1 MSEQIITITEPAQE
15 YLIELLAKQDVEGI
29 AVRVF
34 VENPGSPRA
43 ECCMAYCAPDE
54 IEATDIRVDYEDLVA
69 FVQESSVPYLV
80 DAVIDYSK
88 DRMGGQLTFRAP
100 RSRVAHLGENPTMA
114 ERINHILQAEVNPSL
129 ASHGGNVAL
138 VELIEDDSV
147 AILEF
152 GGGCQ
157 GCSAVSLTLKD
168 GVEKTLLEQLPELKQ
183 VKDVTDHSNKENAYY

>member
-1 MSEQIITITEPAQE
+1 MSEKIITITDPAQE

-34 VENPGSPRA
+34 VESPGSPKA

-54 IEATDIRVDYEDLVA
+54 IEPTDVRIDYDNLVA
-69 FVQESSVPYLV
+69 YVQESSVPYLV

-100 RSRVAHLGENPTMA
+100 RSRVAHLGDNPSMT
-114 ERINHILQAEVNPSL
+114 ERINYVLQSEVNPSL
-129 ASHGGNVAL
+129 SSHGGNVVL
-138 VELIEDDSV
+138 VEIVEDETI

-168 GVEKTLLEQLPELKQ
+168 GVEKTLLEQIPGLKG

>member
-1 MSEQIITITEPAQE
+1 MTEQIITITAPAQE

-54 IEATDIRVDYEDLVA
+54 VEASDIRIDYEGLVA
-69 FVQESSVPYLV
+69 YVHESSVPYLV

-114 ERINHILQAEVNPSL
+114 ERINHILQSEVNPSL

-168 GVEKTLLEQLPELKQ
+168 GVEKTLLEKLPELKQ

>member
-1 MSEQIITITEPAQE
+1 MSDPTITITESAQA

-54 IEATDIRVDYEDLVA
+54 VEATDIRIDYDGLVA
-69 FVQESSVPYLV
+69 YVQESSVPYLV
-80 DAVIDYSK
+80 DAVIDYAK

-114 ERINHILQAEVNPSL
+114 ERINYILQSEVNPSL

-138 VELIEDDSV
+138 VELIDEETV

-168 GVEKTLLEQLPELKQ
+168 GVEKTLLEQIPELTA
-183 VKDVTDHSNKENAYY
+183 VKDVTDHSNRENAYY

>member
-1 MSEQIITITEPAQE
+1 MTEKIITITAPAQE
-15 YLIELLAKQDVEGI
+15 YLIELLAKQDIEGI

-54 IEATDIRVDYEDLVA
+54 IEATDIRVDYEGLVA
-69 FVQESSVPYLV
+69 YVQESSVPYLV

-114 ERINHILQAEVNPSL
+114 ERINHILQSEVNPSL

-168 GVEKTLLEQLPELKQ
+168 GVEKTLLEKLPELKQ

>member
-1 MSEQIITITEPAQE
+1 MTEQIITITAPAQE
-15 YLIELLAKQDVEGI
+15 YLIELLAKQDIEGI

-54 IEATDIRVDYEDLVA
+54 IEATDIRVDYEGLVA
-69 FVQESSVPYLV
+69 YVQESSVPYLV

-114 ERINHILQAEVNPSL
+114 ERINHILQSEVNPSL

-168 GVEKTLLEQLPELKQ
+168 GVEKTLLEKLPELKQ

>member
-1 MSEQIITITEPAQE
+1 MSDEIITITESAQG

-29 AVRVF
+29 AVRIF

-54 IEATDIRVDYEDLVA
+54 VEPTDVRLDYDGLVA
-69 FVQESSVPYLV
+69 YVQESSIPYLV
-80 DAVIDYSK
+80 DAVVDYSK

-100 RSRVAHLGENPTMA
+100 RSRVAHLGENPTLS
-114 ERINHILQAEVNPSL
+114 ERINYILQSEVNPSL

-138 VELIEDDSV
+138 IELIEEETI

-157 GCSAVSLTLKD
+157 GCSAVNLTLKD
-168 GVEKTLLEQLPELKQ
+168 GVEKTLLEQIPELKA
-183 VKDVTDHSNKENAYY
+183 VKDVTDHSNKKNAYY